1 MHNIKTN
8 FGRFYRICKEIFE
21 DEADSNGNL
30 QFYPRRPNMTDLQV
44 ISLACIMEALGIDS
58 ENLLWSKLKTD
69 YPGLF
74 PNLICRTRFNRRR
87 KRLQGHIMKVQD
99 KISERLEDQSQAM
112 VIDSVP
118 VPVVKLARERTYK
131 AFRKDFETAPSKG
144 YSAVNKGWFIGYKLH
159 VVIFDNGVVQQSGI
173 TKGNV
178 HDINYLK
185 SISKLPSGK
194 QLLGDRAYRS
204 KPLQMDLFDKY
215 SVKLRVPFRINQ
227 HDYKKHP
234 KKYKSKRQMVETFFA
249 QMCDQLNLKRN
260 YAKSYE
266 GLVARLTSKLSSMS
280 ILHWINHLN
289 GRKLAQIKHALSFQ

>member
-21 DEADSNGNL
+21 DETDQKGNL
-30 QFYPRRPNMTDLQV
+30 QFYPRTPAMSDLQI
-44 ISLACIMEALGIDS
+44 ISLSCMMEALGIDS
-58 ENLLWSKLKTD
+58 ENLLWSKLKAD
-69 YPGLF
+69 YRGLF

-87 KRLQGHIMKVQD
+87 KRLSGQIVKVQD
-99 KISERLEDQSQAM
+99 RISERLEDQSRVM

-118 VPVVKLARERTYK
+118 IPVIKMARERTYK
-131 AFRKDFETAPSKG
+131 AFRKNFETAPSKG
-144 YSAVNKGWFIGYKLH
+144 YSAVNKGWFISYKLH
-159 VVIFDNGVVQQSGI
+159 VVIYDNGVIQQSGI
-173 TKGNV
+173 TKGNI

-185 SISKLPSGK
+185 SVENLPSGK

-204 KPLQMDLFDKY
+204 NPLQMDLFDKY
-215 SVKLRVPFRINQ
+215 KVKLRVPFRINQ

-260 YAKSYE
+260 YAKSYD

-289 GRKLAQIKHALSFQ
+289 GRKLAQIKHALSF